1 MAGQSR
7 DFARGLS
14 GSQLQRSSTL
24 GSKNPSSRFS
34 PTPTSLSPSL
44 DDHITVD
51 SRISSQIQELE
62 DQCWQRIQRCKYML
76 SDAQQA
82 RDGISVDVEK
92 ELKKSF
98 ETISTYAWSGTE
110 SNTRQIKETAS
121 TAYTATLSPLGLQA
135 IIDERNELRKRVRD
149 AASHVKRLQSLRRIE
164 LDAQRQE
171 ITLEL
176 LQEHSRQLTLFDQS
190 NWSGRPDTAKLAL
203 SLFRVRVEVEK
214 DARLHAVQVARL
226 CGQHETLQAN
236 ASQRDK
242 EQTSSN
248 IDLKQEITSKQEVIE
263 SLRDQIRDLYSE
275 IDHVRS
281 EGKAALALHLEEQHE
296 QLTLESI
303 MKQEAALNALRDDLR
318 LEKMR
323 ELQDQREHLTK
334 QFEHELNITVDMY
347 LGQQYDDLQHK
358 HRKEKMKAVSEAKS
372 DALRMMRD
380 EEVTP
385 ALKAREQME
394 EYYDKQADHLR
405 QQLLERTEEARHLRR
420 MVGPGA
426 EDVAAGANSRAGFSR
441 KETQSRLLSSQ
452 PLQSQRMGYS
462 SRDVGNSPQ
471 ARSSAPVE
479 AWRPPSA
486 ARTGPLSRPSSARK

>member
-176 LQEHSRQLTLFDQS
+176 LQEHSRQLTL
-190 NWSGRPDTAKLAL
+190 
-203 SLFRVRVEVEK
+203 VRVEVEK